1 MTDKE
6 RRDERFLKL
15 CRWMSEAREIAKI
28 LREECAHIER
38 MDRQG
43 WNKDAD
49 EYCKGI
55 RSAFFMLEYLP
66 ELMENPA
73 NYREEPEKQKDIFPG
88 LAFGLMFLGVAVG
101 EMKLSNCWGDCCAS
115 MSYDRWR
122 AWLADGA
129 DENKTEEEEDY
140 AGHMES

>member
-15 CRWMSEAREIAKI
+15 CKWMSEARGIAKI
-28 LREECAHIER
+28 LREECANIER

-43 WNKDAD
+43 WGKDAD

-55 RSAFFMLEYLP
+55 RSALFMLEVLP
-66 ELMENPA
+66 DLMENPA
-73 NYREEPEKQKDIFPG
+73 NYREEPEKHKDIFPG

-101 EMKLSNCWGDCCAS
+101 EMKRRNCWGDCCAS

-122 AWLADGA
+122 AWLKEEA
-129 DENKTEEEEDY
+129 DEKNRGGKRENEV
-140 AGHMES
+140 AG

>member
-15 CRWMSEAREIAKI
+15 CKWMSEAREIAKI

-38 MDRQG
+38 MDRKG
-43 WNKDAD
+43 WGKDAD

-55 RSAFFMLEYLP
+55 RSALFMLEVLP
-66 ELMENPA
+66 DLMENPA
-73 NYREEPEKQKDIFPG
+73 NYREEPEKHKDIFPG

-101 EMKLSNCWGDCCAS
+101 EMKLRNCWGDCCAS

-122 AWLADGA
+122 AWLAEEADRA
-129 DENKTEEEEDY
+129 DESKKQGYKND
-140 AGHMES
+140 

>member
-6 RRDERFLKL
+6 RRDKRFQKL
-15 CRWMSEAREIAKI
+15 CKWMSEAREIAEI

-43 WNKDAD
+43 WKKDAD

-55 RSAFFMLEYLP
+55 RSALSMLEFLP
-66 ELMENPA
+66 TLMEDPA
-73 NYREEPEKQKDIFPG
+73 NYREEPEEQKDMFPG

-101 EMKLSNCWGDCCAS
+101 EMKLF
-115 MSYDRWR
+115 
-122 AWLADGA
+122 DG
-129 DENKTEEEEDY
+129 
-140 AGHMES
+140 GWQ

>member
-15 CRWMSEAREIAKI
+15 CKWMSEAREIAKI

-55 RSAFFMLEYLP
+55 RSALFMLEVLP
-66 ELMENPA
+66 DGKSGELSRRTGKAE
-73 NYREEPEKQKDIFPG
+73 RHI
-88 LAFGLMFLGVAVG
+88 
-101 EMKLSNCWGDCCAS
+101 S
-115 MSYDRWR
+115 R
-122 AWLADGA
+122 ARIRLDVSGRGSRGNEA
-129 DENKTEEEEDY
+129 E
-140 AGHMES
+140 

>member
-15 CRWMSEAREIAKI
+15 CKWMSEAREIAKI
-28 LREECAHIER
+28 LREECAHIGR

-55 RSAFFMLEYLP
+55 RSALFMLEYLP

-73 NYREEPEKQKDIFPG
+73 NYREEPENQKDIFPG

-101 EMKLSNCWGDCCAS
+101 EIKRRNCWGDCCAS
-115 MSYDRWR
+115 MPYDRWR
-122 AWLADGA
+122 AWLAEEA